1 MSKDIWSNLKNV
13 EPDLEPPN
21 KILNHISDG
30 LDQATGGKI
39 NFEIE
44 KVNYFPEEVSY
55 GQPFGLAFESR
66 KNPHP
71 PFGYDTSEGTD
82 LNFRF
87 RYLLYVTD
95 EPSIKAEIFKFRY
108 PLEFYPVRFFIRK
121 GNFSSLDTF
130 FDDDDILRGENESK
144 FFEICQKI
152 FSSNEFNRIIKRL
165 AALGT

>member
-1 MSKDIWSNLKNV
+1 MSEDIWKNLKDV

-21 KILNHISDG
+21 KILNHISEG
-30 LDQATGGKI
+30 LEQATDGKI

-55 GQPFGLAFESR
+55 GQSIGISFESH
-66 KNPHP
+66 KDPHP

-87 RYLLYVTD
+87 RYLLYVSD

-121 GNFSSLDTF
+121 GNFPSLDSF
-130 FDDDDILRGENESK
+130 YDDDEILRGESESK
-144 FFEICQKI
+144 FIDICQKI
-152 FSSNEFNRIIKRL
+152 FSSNEFKKIIKRL